1 MATANRIPQ
10 GDARRRARAIGF
22 AAAGFVLLLAAAATG
37 TNVAASATAQSRVQS
52 SNCSGARATVAR
64 SSAEGTLDQTRTVS
78 APTPRRDAGSYGWP
92 LRPFDRQ
99 HPVRAF
105 FNDPR
110 IGDGGTH
117 AFHFGID
124 ISAPDG
130 TPVYAVEA
138 GTVYIEGGRAV
149 AVLALDGSRTF
160 GYWHIVPAVKSHQFV
175 HLHQLLGHI
184 DKGWEHVHF
193 AERTGGKYVNPLRPG
208 ALGPYAD
215 RMPPT
220 VEGVD
225 FVPTRQGVE
234 IVADAYDM
242 PQPRVA
248 GEWAD
253 EPVTPALVSWRI
265 VGVTRWRNAVDFRS
279 TLLDARRFWG
289 VYAPSTRQNHKG
301 EAGLYC
307 FYLARAWRP
316 ASVRDGSY
324 RLQIAATDTRGNRA
338 VATTTFTVAKGT
350 LR

>member
-1 MATANRIPQ
+1 MATADLTPQ
-10 GDARRRARAIGF
+10 SGARRRARWIGI
-22 AAAGFVLLLAAAATG
+22 AAAGFVLLIASAATR
-37 TNVAASATAQSRVQS
+37 TNVAASATAQSSTQS
-52 SNCSGARATVAR
+52 SDCSGARATLAW
-64 SSAEGTLDQTRTVS
+64 SSAEGTLEQTRTVS
-78 APTPRRDAGSYGWP
+78 APTPRLDAGSYGWP
-92 LRPFDRQ
+92 LRPFNRQ

-110 IGDGGTH
+110 IGDGGSH

-160 GYWHIVPAVKSHQFV
+160 GYWHVVPAVKSHQFV
-175 HLHQLLGHI
+175 RLHQLLGHI
-184 DKGWEHVHF
+184 EKGWEHVHF
-193 AERTGGKYVNPLRPG
+193 AERTGGHYVNPLRFG

-220 VEGVD
+220 VAGID

-248 GEWAD
+248 GAWAD

-279 TLLDARRFWG
+279 TLLDARRFSG

-307 FYLARAWRP
+307 FYLTRGWRP
-316 ASVRDGSY
+316 GELRDGSY
-324 RLQIAATDTRGNRA
+324 RLQVAATDTRGNRA
-338 VATTTFTVAKGT
+338 VATTSFTVAKGT